1 LNKTIVIFTRFIAAH
16 LLSNHGRKERFHS
29 YPIGLITMAWLE
41 AIGLEDVHYSI
52 LSSYYHRLHMCQGD
66 ALVHLKCYQ
75 STIVSSKDNVTVGA
89 DDVRK
94 R

>member
-1 LNKTIVIFTRFIAAH
+1 
-16 LLSNHGRKERFHS
+16 
-29 YPIGLITMAWLE
+29 M
-41 AIGLEDVHYSI
+41 
-52 LSSYYHRLHMCQGD
+52 QGP

-75 STIVSSKDNVTVGA
+75 STIVSSNENVTENGA